1 MSAKSNEEDD
11 YILPP
16 DFFEIK
22 KQVIL
27 IEIPYCEKNETSSKR
42 FLKKF
47 HEFANDLFEI
57 KIKWITKKMR
67 NLFRLNSKNLHP
79 ACVIYECIC
88 TCKENYVGETK
99 QNVEIPWEEH
109 SDINKISEPSRHL
122 KNNPMHAFTWKVL
135 MTAPINDRVWKNF
148 EATFIS

>member
-1 MSAKSNEEDD
+1 MRKMI

-27 IEIPYCEKNETSSKR
+27 IEVPYYEKNGTSSKG

-47 HEFANDLFEI
+47 HELTNNLYEI

-67 NLFRLNSKNLHP
+67 NLF
-79 ACVIYECIC
+79 
-88 TCKENYVGETK
+88 
-99 QNVEIPWEEH
+99 
-109 SDINKISEPSRHL
+109 HL
-122 KNNPMHAFTWKVL
+122 
-135 MTAPINDRVWKNF
+135 
-148 EATFIS
+148 